1 MLFPGLLTSCR
12 KLWNHFSTLPT
23 ISHLLATLFN
33 DLHFCAHLLD
43 SPQLSF
49 HLSSPLNSFELVL
62 AHLASV
68 PPVQFFLSPV
78 EVTQLQTNFL
88 VQASWIAFPFDVV
101 SAFDCVII
109 LVSCA
114 ITQSSWTV
122 DCYLWVQRSSTLGPQ
137 HFFHAREEL
146 WRHEQPSVKRARK
159 QPNRRRLW
167 VLLPERPNEQE
178 HASCTAVRAT
188 GMQQGVANAGSTAV
202 RCFFSL
208 QDQVPFETLGFARN
222 IVFFRVNGGFVAEK
236 SRLASATVL
245 RVVALA
251 WNHSG
256 SARAM

>member
-78 EVTQLQTNFL
+78 EVTQLQTFL
-88 VQASWIAFPFDVV
+88 FRPVELPFH
-101 SAFDCVII
+101 SMWFQHSICVII

-146 WRHEQPSVKRARK
+146 WRHEQPSVKSARK
-159 QPNRRRLW
+159 QHNRRRLL

-178 HASCTAVRAT
+178 HASCTAVPAT

-202 RCFFSL
+202 RFFSPSKTKYL
-208 QDQVPFETLGFARN
+208 SKR
-222 IVFFRVNGGFVAEK
+222 
-236 SRLASATVL
+236 
-245 RVVALA
+245 
-251 WNHSG
+251 
-256 SARAM
+256 